1 MTEEPRLDDPADD
14 ADAADSTKQTAF
26 ETMLFTAMVVAV
38 DLLAVEALAL
48 GEPVPTSAIRTEWIE
63 WLGLNGAE
71 FILDEATCRRIE
83 LLRRDKLVR
92 PTIEERVEKGDFL
105 ANTEAA
111 DATKLR
117 FLPGREFRKQELAK
131 IEPLLGEGND
141 ALMMPGSLLLLA
153 GIGGAGK
160 TTLATHAIAH
170 WSAGLPWFGIQVG
183 RPLKVVVIENEGPHD
198 PYARKV
204 DEFAER
210 FVGCCCSGEPHGT
223 ADGIDKNTFFLDA
236 PWGKFS
242 FDDKGLAD
250 ELNGFVRETEADLVV
265 ANPLGRLGMKG
276 AGTPEETREFLQLL
290 ANAGLNED
298 FAALLLHHLAKVN
311 KAVPLVQQVSGD
323 WGPHPDTIMVLEQ
336 AGERMSKLSFGK
348 VRWGD
353 QGRQPL
359 LLRWL
364 TDPSG
369 PVGYHADSGVKV
381 ITDRELYERID
392 SFIRE
397 AGKPVGITAIT
408 RGVTGQTE
416 RIRVLVGEGC
426 DAGRYRRHG
435 GDKRPVYTIGETVG
449 DEGEQETME
458 V

>member
-1 MTEEPRLDDPADD
+1 M
-14 ADAADSTKQTAF
+14 
-26 ETMLFTAMVVAV
+26 
-38 DLLAVEALAL
+38 
-48 GEPVPTSAIRTEWIE
+48 
-63 WLGLNGAE
+63 
-71 FILDEATCRRIE
+71 
-83 LLRRDKLVR
+83 
-92 PTIEERVEKGDFL
+92 
-105 ANTEAA
+105 
-111 DATKLR
+111 
-117 FLPGREFRKQELAK
+117 
-131 IEPLLGEGND
+131 
-141 ALMMPGSLLLLA
+141 
-153 GIGGAGK
+153 
-160 TTLATHAIAH
+160 
-170 WSAGLPWFGIQVG
+170 
-183 RPLKVVVIENEGPHD
+183 IENEGPHD

-210 FVGCCCSGEPHGT
+210 FSECCCSGEPHGS
-223 ADGIDKNTFFLDA
+223 AEGIDKNTFFLDA
-236 PWGKFS
+236 PWGRFS
-242 FDDKGLAD
+242 FDDKGLAE
-250 ELNGFVRETEADLVV
+250 ELNAFVRDVEADLVV

-323 WGPHPDTIMVLEQ
+323 WGPHPDTIMILEE

-364 TDPSG
+364 TDPNG
-369 PVGYHADSGVKV
+369 PVGYHADSGIKV

-392 SFIRE
+392 AFIHE

-416 RIRVLVGEGC
+416 RIRVLVTEGC
-426 DAGRYRRHG
+426 ESGRYRKHG
-435 GDKRPVYTIGETVG
+435 GDRRPVYTLGEE
-449 DEGEQETME
+449 DPQEAME